1 MPLRDN
7 DIYFIPRNV
16 IHQFK
21 SVSAVSS
28 IAWHV
33 RLKNYYDQ
41 LQHDDTSGMSE
52 HNDSDLKNLDHAYQ
66 SSESIKSTSE
76 LSVPNDINTNSNLKK
91 SPESIHSSA
100 NELAS

>member
-1 MPLRDN
+1 
-7 DIYFIPRNV
+7 
-16 IHQFK
+16 
-21 SVSAVSS
+21 
-28 IAWHV
+28 
-33 RLKNYYDQ
+33 
-41 LQHDDTSGMSE
+41 MSE